1 MSVARDLAEQH
12 VMQDHRVFQR
22 FAATR
27 YMGQEHVV
35 KVSLPGRMWGSEA
48 PPEAELTT
56 WNLTS
61 S

>member
-1 MSVARDLAEQH
+1 MSVARDLAGQH
-12 VMQDHRVFQR
+12 VMQDHRVLQR

-27 YMGQEHVV
+27 YVGQEHTV

-56 WNLTS
+56 WNLMNS
-61 S
+61 

>member
-1 MSVARDLAEQH
+1 
-12 VMQDHRVFQR
+12 MQDHRVFQR

-56 WNLTS
+56 WNLMNS
-61 S
+61 